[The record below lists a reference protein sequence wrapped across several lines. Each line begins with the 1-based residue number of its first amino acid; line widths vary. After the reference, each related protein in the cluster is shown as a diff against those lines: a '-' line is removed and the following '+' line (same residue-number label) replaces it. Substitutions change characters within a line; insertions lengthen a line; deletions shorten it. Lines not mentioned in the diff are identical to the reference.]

1 MTSTGE
7 IADFELTESID
18 IESFREKLA
27 AKLPENIPI
36 YKVESID
43 LKAPSANQLLEAA
56 EYVITVAS
64 AGSLTENGE
73 LDGENAA
80 PVSVA
85 PDANWEAWVKTIAET
100 EAFWRVHTTKSGKT
114 QNVNLRERLHKL
126 ELVEQ
131 KPDSST
137 RASGATSEG
146 RAVLRFTG
154 SCRSDGNL
162 LKPEHIVFMLEQ
174 VSQQEIQLLQVE
186 RSQLILGYG

>member
-1 MTSTGE
+1 M
-7 IADFELTESID
+7 
-18 IESFREKLA
+18 
-27 AKLPENIPI
+27 
-36 YKVESID
+36 
-43 LKAPSANQLLEAA
+43 
-56 EYVITVAS
+56 AS
-64 AGSLTENGE
+64 AGSLAENGE
-73 LDGENAA
+73 LDGENSA

-114 QNVNLRERLHKL
+114 QDVNLRDRLHKL

-131 KPDSST
+131 KPESCSS
-137 RASGATSEG
+137 ASGGTSKG
-146 RAVLRFTG
+146 RAVLRYSG
-154 SCRSDGNL
+154 SCRSDGNV

>member
-1 MTSTGE
+1 
-7 IADFELTESID
+7 
-18 IESFREKLA
+18 LA

-43 LKAPSANQLLEAA
+43 LKAPSASQLLEAA

-64 AGSLTENGE
+64 AGSLAVNGE
-73 LDGENAA
+73 LGLENSAA
-80 PVSVA
+80 VSVA
-85 PDANWEAWVKTIAET
+85 DEANWEDWVKTIAQT
-100 EAFWRVHTTKSGKT
+100 KAFWRVHTTKSGKT
-114 QNVNLRERLHKL
+114 QDVNLRERLHKL

-131 KPDSST
+131 KSESST
-137 RASGATSEG
+137 RASGGTSEG
-146 RAVLRFTG
+146 RAVLRYTG